1 MAPQISRAPRRSN
14 RSDSSF
20 ANRVNAPL
28 ELEIRIATEND
39 RDAIEQLIFVSAR
52 ELSRG
57 YYTDEQISAALAR
70 VYGVD
75 STLIDDGTYFV
86 AESDETLVGCGGWSK
101 RKTLFGGDQFANRDS
116 GPLDPRTDA
125 AKIRSFFVH
134 PNYARRGIG
143 RALLARCEAAAQSDG
158 FKSFELMST
167 LPGVEFYR
175 ASGFSAADSIVYDAG
190 GVSLDFVPMKK
201 TLVSS
206 GSR

>member
-1 MAPQISRAPRRSN
+1 MK
-14 RSDSSF
+14 
-20 ANRVNAPL
+20 APL

-39 RDAIEQLIFVSAR
+39 RDAIEQLIFLSAR

-57 YYTDEQISAALAR
+57 YYSDEQIAAALAR

-75 STLIDDGTYFV
+75 SALIDDGTYFV
-86 AESDETLVGCGGWSK
+86 AETSGMLVGCGGWSK
-101 RKTLFGGDQFANRDS
+101 RKTLFGGDQFVNRDS
-116 GPLDPRTDA
+116 GLLDPRTDA
-125 AKIRSFFVH
+125 AKIRAFFVH
-134 PNYARRGIG
+134 PNYARRGIA
-143 RALLARCEAAAQSDG
+143 RAMLARCEAEAQRDG

-201 TLVSS
+201 ALPGLGFTTN
-206 GSR
+206 G